1 MFEFTYEERRARDAR
16 IEMWAMVPP
25 DERDRV
31 LADLVDVYLKD
42 QTAYEEAPDAA
53 FPARPVFFETFSDAD
68 AYQAAVDAHM
78 GQRAW
83 ARDLKLQAALLRVCL
98 PLHNTHFSPW
108 FHAGEWGIRGTGKL
122 DIDIKPWANII
133 RGDYD

>member
-78 GQRAW
+78 EQLKW
-83 ARDLKLQAALLRVCL
+83 KRDLELQGALLRVCI
-98 PLHNTHFSPW
+98 PWGASACPW
-108 FHAGEWGIRGTGKL
+108 FHAGEWGIRSTGKL